1 MTIARLL
8 TGLVLLL
15 SLSGAAPNAETR
27 GQNSAPPSVALM
39 TADDPGHGAPGWYG
53 TTSPR
58 TSRLP
63 IRARPAAAQRPP
75 NIVLIMMDDM
85 GYADIGSFNTGEGAK
100 STRTPNL
107 DRLAREGTRFTSFYV
122 SQAVCTASR
131 ASLLTGCYANRV
143 GLQGALNH
151 TSTVGLHADETTL
164 AELCR
169 ARGYA
174 TAIFG
179 KWHLGTKAVF
189 NPLRN
194 GFDEFLGIPY
204 SNDNSRF
211 HPTERDMPPLPLY
224 DGERV
229 VETDSDQSAF
239 TRRFTQRAVAFIERN
254 RERPFF
260 LYVPHVMPHVPI
272 FASEEFR
279 GKSAAGPYGDV
290 IEELDTSVGEIMAA
304 LREHGLE
311 RDTLVMALSDNGPF
325 LSYGTHAGSARPL
338 REGKLTTFEGGV
350 RVPFIAR
357 WPGRVPSGRV
367 ADDPVMT
374 IDLLPTIAELI
385 GAPVSVKTPERKI
398 DGGSFRALLL
408 GEAKARAPHEALFF
422 YSGEEL
428 QAVRSGRWKLHF
440 PHQYLTV
447 DGQPGRDGKPAN
459 FGNLKPA
466 SINQSGIAG
475 IATRHGYRVESLEL
489 SLFDLSGDIGETR
502 NVAAKHPDVVR
513 RLTRLAEA
521 TREDLGDAL
530 TGVKG
535 RGVRS
540 AGRSE

>member
-1 MTIARLL
+1 MFKR
-8 TGLVLLL
+8 L
-15 SLSGAAPNAETR
+15 SLTLVALSLTLFGLPIQIRSGAAT
-27 GQNSAPPSVALM
+27 
-39 TADDPGHGAPGWYG
+39 
-53 TTSPR
+53 
-58 TSRLP
+58 
-63 IRARPAAAQRPP
+63 QRPP

-85 GYADIGSFNTGEGAK
+85 GYADIGSFGAK
-100 STRTPNL
+100 NIRTPNL

-211 HPTERDMPPLPLY
+211 HPTERNMPPLPLY

-229 VETDSDQSAF
+229 IETDSDQSAF
-239 TRRFTQRAVAFIERN
+239 TRRFTERAVAFIERN

-272 FASEEFR
+272 FASEKFR
-279 GKSAAGPYGDV
+279 GKSAAGLYGDV
-290 IEELDTSVGEIMAA
+290 IEELDASVGEVMAA
-304 LREHGLE
+304 LRKHGLE
-311 RDTLVMALSDNGPF
+311 RDTLMMVLSDNGPF
-325 LSYGTHAGSARPL
+325 LSYGTHAGSGGPL

-357 WPGRVPSGRV
+357 WPARIPSGRV
-367 ADDPVMT
+367 SDEPVMT
-374 IDLLPTIAELI
+374 IDLAPTIAELI
-385 GAPVSVKTPERKI
+385 GAPLPERKI

-408 GEAKARAPHEALFF
+408 GEARARVPHEALFF

-428 QAVRSGRWKLHF
+428 QGVRSGRWKLHF

-489 SLFDLSGDIGETR
+489 ALFDLSSDVGETR
-502 NVAAKHPDVVR
+502 NIAAAHPDVIR
-513 RLTRLAEA
+513 RLTKLADA
-521 TREDLGDAL
+521 MREELGDTL
-530 TGVKG
+530 TGAKG
-535 RGVRS
+535 RGVRQV
-540 AGRSE
+540 GRSE